1 MFLVNW
7 KIKLTNG
14 VVYQSKNSFC
24 SLHLPNMFH
33 DFSCALDQMVCTV
46 CQSHSLSR
54 FVAPF
59 RPFIPHSCS
68 FSSVVSVWFFFIFF
82 PLYTS
87 AHCWHYPVSRYKINS
102 KLNEKMSKQ
111 KVCVLWGF
119 SAILFFSI
127 HSRYRM
133 IFNQLHH
140 VVVWFSRY
148 SMTFPLLNGTNK
160 CGSTLP
166 DSN

>member
-1 MFLVNW
+1 MVLCISPKIASVRFIYPICFMIFLVHL
-7 KIKLTNG
+7 IKWCVLCANRIL
-14 VVYQSKNSFC
+14 
-24 SLHLPNMFH
+24 SLVSLLHF
-33 DFSCALDQMVCTV
+33 ALLSHTLVLFQVLWVCG
-46 CQSHSLSR
+46 
-54 FVAPF
+54 
-59 RPFIPHSCS
+59 
-68 FSSVVSVWFFFIFF
+68 FFLIFF

>member
-46 CQSHSLSR
+46 CQSHSLSFR
-54 FVAPF
+54 RSISPF
-59 RPFIPHSCS
+59 YPTLL
-68 FSSVVSVWFFFIFF
+68 FFFKCLWVCGFFFFF

-87 AHCWHYPVSRYKINS
+87 LHCCRYPVSRYKINS
-102 KLNEKMSKQ
+102 KLNEKMNKQ

-119 SAILFFSI
+119 SAIFFPI

-140 VVVWFSRY
+140 VGVWFSKY